1 MDFTSIAF
9 AVFLPVVFALYWI
22 VTHKN
27 LKIQNLFL
35 LAAGYFFYGWW
46 DWRFLMLLWL
56 VSTFNYMTGLKI
68 GDEINAGRLF
78 WFRVGVIVNIL
89 TLCFFKYYN
98 FFVDSFIDLISI
110 TGYEIPISSLK
121 IILPLGISFYSFLS
135 ISYLLDIYK
144 GKIAAHKSY
153 ANVLLALSFFPI
165 ILAGPIQ
172 RPAMLLPQITN
183 RRIFDYSFA
192 VKGLRQI
199 LWGLFAK
206 IVVADNLAPRVDI
219 YFQDYLQHDGSTL
232 LVGALMY
239 AIQIYADFSGY
250 SNIAIGVGKLFGFT
264 IIQNFNYP
272 YFSRD
277 ITEFWKK
284 WHISLTTWFRDY
296 VFLPISIAV
305 THKIQREKVGF
316 LKTDIVVYI
325 IASVITW
332 FLTGLWHGA
341 NYTFIVWG
349 MIHGVFLI
357 LYHLQRK
364 PRKKLLGKLGVRNSN
379 LFLVFIETCL
389 TIGIVLITWIFFRS
403 ETILQAS
410 GYISGIFSASFFEWP
425 SVNGQTYIRLFM
437 AIAFLFIEWF
447 GRNYEFPLCELNK
460 AFNKRVWRWAF
471 YFVLLFCIFV
481 FSTKE
486 QEFIYFQF

>member
-9 AVFLPVVFALYWI
+9 AVFLPVVFVLYWFVI
-22 VTHKN
+22 HKN

-35 LAAGYFFYGWW
+35 LATSYFFYGWW
-46 DWRFLMLLWL
+46 DWRFLMLLL
-56 VSTFNYMTGLKI
+56 LISTFNYLTGLRI
-68 GDEINAGRLF
+68 GDESNAGRLF
-78 WFRVGVIVNIL
+78 WFRVGVIVNII
-89 TLCFFKYYN
+89 TLCFFKYFN
-98 FFVDSFIDLISI
+98 FFVDSFIDLISL
-110 TGYEIPISSLK
+110 TGYEIPRSSLK

-135 ISYLLDIYK
+135 ISYLVDIFK

-153 ANVLLALSFFPI
+153 AEVLLALNFFPI

-172 RPAMLLPQITN
+172 RPAMLLPQIAN

-192 VKGLRQI
+192 VKGLRQV

-206 IVVADNLAPRVDI
+206 IVIADNLAPRVDI
-219 YFQDYLQHDGSTL
+219 YFQDYLRHDGSTL

-250 SNIAIGVGKLFGFT
+250 SNIAIGVGKLFGFS

-305 THKIQREKVGF
+305 THKIHREKIGY

-349 MIHGVFLI
+349 MIHGLFLI

-379 LFLVFIETCL
+379 LFLVFFETCL
-389 TIGIVLITWIFFRS
+389 TIGIVIITWIFFRS

-410 GYISGIFSASFFEWP
+410 GYVSGIFSASFFELP
-425 SVNGQTYIRLFM
+425 SASGQTYIRLFM
-437 AIAFLFIEWF
+437 AVVFMIIEWF
-447 GRNYEFPLCELNK
+447 GRNHEFPLCEMNK

-471 YFVLLFCIFV
+471 YFVLLSCIFV